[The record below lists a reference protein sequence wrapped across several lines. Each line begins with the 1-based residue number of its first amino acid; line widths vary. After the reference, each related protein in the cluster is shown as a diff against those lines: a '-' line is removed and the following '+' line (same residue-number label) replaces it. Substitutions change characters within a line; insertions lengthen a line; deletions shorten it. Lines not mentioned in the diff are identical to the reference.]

1 MTRTLI
7 APPLLIALLAV
18 FAAGCGGQEGGAG
31 VASVAVASS
40 AKPAASASPTG
51 TADPQEQGRKFAQCM
66 RDHGIPMEDPDPDGG
81 GGLQAIGENADK
93 KKVMD
98 AIEACQAYAP
108 FKDRKNLDP
117 EQVDQLRELAR
128 CMREN
133 GVDWPDPNP
142 DGTFTS
148 DTPLKLDR
156 NDPTFKKAFE
166 VCGKKFPRTGQ
177 RK

>member
-7 APPLLIALLAV
+7 ATPLLIALLAASAV
-18 FAAGCGGQEGGAG
+18 GCGGRQDGAG
-31 VASVAVASS
+31 VASVAAASS
-40 AKPAASASPTG
+40 TKPAASASPTG
-51 TADPQEQGRKFAQCM
+51 TADPQEQARKFAQCM
-66 RDHGIPMEDPDPDGG
+66 RDHGIPMEDPDPNGG
-81 GGLQAIGENADK
+81 GGLQAIGENVDK
-93 KKVMD
+93 KKVTD
-98 AIEACQAYAP
+98 AIQACQAYAP

-117 EQVDQLRELAR
+117 EQVDKLRELAA

-156 NDPTFKKAFE
+156 NDPTFKKAFD
-166 VCGKKFPRTGQ
+166 VCGKKFPKMGE

>member
-1 MTRTLI
+1 MTRTII
-7 APPLLIALLAV
+7 ATALLAALAV
-18 FAAGCGGQEGGAG
+18 GCGGQQNGTG
-31 VASVAVASS
+31 VASVAVGSS
-40 AKPAASASPTG
+40 AKPSASTSPTG
-51 TADPQEQGRKFAQCM
+51 TTDPQEQARKFAQCM

-81 GGLQAIGENADK
+81 GGLRSIGKNADK
-93 KKVMD
+93 KKVTD
-98 AIEACQAYAP
+98 AIEACQSYAP
-108 FKDRKNLDP
+108 FKDRGNLDP
-117 EQVDQLRELAR
+117 EQVDQLRELAK

-148 DTPLKLDR
+148 DTPLNLDR

-166 VCGKKFPRTGQ
+166 VCGKLRKTGE

>member
-7 APPLLIALLAV
+7 APPLLIALLAA
-18 FAAGCGGQEGGAG
+18 FAVGCGGRQGGTG
-31 VASVAVASS
+31 VASVAAASS

-66 RDHGIPMEDPDPDGG
+66 RDHGIPMEDPDPNGG
-81 GGLQAIGENADK
+81 GGLQAIGENVDK
-93 KKVMD
+93 KKVTD
-98 AIEACQAYAP
+98 AIQTCQAYAP

-117 EQVDQLRELAR
+117 EQVDKLRELAQ

-166 VCGKKFPRTGQ
+166 VCGKKFPKMGE

>member
-1 MTRTLI
+1 MTKTLI
-7 APPLLIALLAV
+7 APPLLIGLLVAFAV
-18 FAAGCGGQEGGAG
+18 GCGSGQGDTG
-31 VASVAVASS
+31 VASVAVGSS
-40 AKPAASASPTG
+40 AKPSASPAPTG

-66 RDHGIPMEDPDPDGG
+66 RDHGIPMEDPDPNGG

-98 AIEACQAYAP
+98 AVAACQAYAP

-117 EQVDQLRELAR
+117 EQVDKLRELAR

-142 DGTFTS
+142 DGSFSSGTA
-148 DTPLKLDR
+148 LKLDR
-156 NDPTFKKAFE
+156 NNPTFKKAFE
-166 VCGKKFPRTGQ
+166 ICGKKFPKLGE